1 MSEKT
6 VHTCELKTRE
16 DRRNMEVNVK
26 SFGKIVA
33 SEDTLH
39 TISMCILDSATLNVS
54 KGKTPLAILQ
64 MEAFKSI
71 YNALADAGYY
81 GTIHNNIN

>member
-1 MSEKT
+1 
-6 VHTCELKTRE
+6 
-16 DRRNMEVNVK
+16 MEVDVK
-26 SFGKIVA
+26 GLGKIVA

-71 YNALADAGYY
+71 YNALSDAGYY
-81 GTIHNNIN
+81 GTIHNNID

>member
-1 MSEKT
+1 
-6 VHTCELKTRE
+6 
-16 DRRNMEVNVK
+16 MEVNVK

-33 SEDTLH
+33 SGDTLH

-54 KGKTPLAILQ
+54 KGKMPLAILQ

-71 YNALADAGYY
+71 YNA
-81 GTIHNNIN
+81 

>member
-1 MSEKT
+1 
-6 VHTCELKTRE
+6 
-16 DRRNMEVNVK
+16 MEVDVK
-26 SFGKIVA
+26 GLGKIVA

-39 TISMCILDSATLNVS
+39 TISMCILDSVTLNVS

-71 YNALADAGYY
+71 YNALSDAGYY
-81 GTIHNNIN
+81 GTIHNNID